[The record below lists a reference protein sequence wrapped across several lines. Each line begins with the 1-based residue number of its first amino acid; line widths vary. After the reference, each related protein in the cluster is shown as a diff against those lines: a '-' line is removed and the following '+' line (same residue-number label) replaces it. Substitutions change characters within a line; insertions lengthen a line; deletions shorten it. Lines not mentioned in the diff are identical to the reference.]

1 MKRFFSSL
9 LLPAVLLAAVS
20 CGQNGDKKDAP
31 AQFSPADVVQT
42 VSTIVTSARDV
53 DDISSYSSTVQ
64 PYAVNNIAPLTGG
77 RITKINARI
86 GDYVSRGQVLV
97 EMDRIQL
104 DQTRLQLQ
112 NDSTELSRLR
122 ALYAEGGLSA
132 SDMEAMELAYNV
144 RKATYDNLEENTI
157 LRSPIS
163 GYITARNYDKGDI
176 ASAALPVFTVQQVI
190 PVKLLVGISESEY
203 TKVKK
208 GDQVTLTVEAF
219 PGREFE
225 GKITRLYPTMDAATH
240 TFNVEVVVE
249 NRDRALRPGMY
260 ARVTVKFGTNHR
272 VVVPDRA
279 VVKQEGSGQKY
290 VFVLNDDSTVSYLPV
305 TIGRHMGN
313 EYEIIDG
320 LDEGVTI
327 ISKGQSTLKEG
338 STVQVVN
345 D

>member
-9 LLPAVLLAAVS
+9 WLPAVLITAVS
-20 CGQNGDKKDAP
+20 CGQSEEKKAAP
-31 AQFSPADVVQT
+31 SPMAQGDVVQT

-53 DDISSYSSTVQ
+53 EDISSYSSTVQ

-77 RITKINARI
+77 RITKIRAQI
-86 GDYVSRGQVLV
+86 GDYVSRGQVLA
-97 EMDRIQL
+97 EMDRVQL
-104 DQTRLQLQ
+104 DQTKLQLQ

-132 SDMEAMELAYNV
+132 SDLEAMELAYKV

-163 GYITARNYDKGDI
+163 GYVTARNYDKGDI
-176 ASAALPVFTVQQVI
+176 ASAALPLFTVQQVM

-208 GDQVTLTVEAF
+208 GDAVTLTVDAF
-219 PGREFE
+219 PDRVFE

-260 ARVTVKFGTNHR
+260 ARVTVRFGINHR
-272 VVVPDRA
+272 IVVPDRA

-290 VFVLNDDSTVSYLPV
+290 VFVLNEDSTVSYQPV
-305 TIGRHMGN
+305 TPGRHIGN

-320 LDEGVTI
+320 LEEGVTI

-338 STVQVVN
+338 TKVQVVN